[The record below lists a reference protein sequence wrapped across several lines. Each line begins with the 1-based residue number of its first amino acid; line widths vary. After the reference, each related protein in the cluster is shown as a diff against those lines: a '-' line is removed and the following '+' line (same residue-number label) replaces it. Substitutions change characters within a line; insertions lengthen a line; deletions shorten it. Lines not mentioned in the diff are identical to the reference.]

1 MKCPLC
7 GKEYRAGTMRCR
19 KCEVLL
25 SESVEVSTN
34 AGATA
39 AAKSDTKT
47 GAKSDAKQNQRAPLL
62 LWSGQD
68 PVLFSAVTHELAGA
82 AIPFYES
89 AVHDPAV
96 GLFASFPLRSDAI
109 GGFEIRVAGC
119 DLDAARE
126 ILASIVGT
134 IGSIGA
140 AEIGLEDD
148 NVREGDHGGA
158 SRTSG
163 DWRPADATA
172 ELWNG
177 DDEAWAAYL
186 IDVLWENGVRARTVQ
201 DPTPL
206 SRVLVRPADFD
217 RAQRVL
223 RLLEEATSPE

>member
-1 MKCPLC
+1 
-7 GKEYRAGTMRCR
+7 
-19 KCEVLL
+19 
-25 SESVEVSTN
+25 
-34 AGATA
+34 
-39 AAKSDTKT
+39 
-47 GAKSDAKQNQRAPLL
+47 
-62 LWSGQD
+62 
-68 PVLFSAVTHELAGA
+68 LFSAVTHELAGA

-148 NVREGDHGGA
+148 NVREGDRGGA

-163 DWRPADATA
+163 GWRASDATA

-223 RLLEEATSPE
+223 RLLEEAASPE

>member
-1 MKCPLC
+1 
-7 GKEYRAGTMRCR
+7 MRCR

-25 SESVEVSTN
+25 SESAPADTISVTKP
-34 AGATA
+34 GATVA
-39 AAKSDTKT
+39 
-47 GAKSDAKQNQRAPLL
+47 AKSDAKQNQRAPLL

-148 NVREGDHGGA
+148 NVREGDRGGA

-163 DWRPADATA
+163 GWRASDATA

-201 DPTPL
+201 VPTPL

-223 RLLEEATSPE
+223 RLLEEAASPE

>member
-1 MKCPLC
+1 MKCPAC
-7 GKEYRAGTMRCR
+7 GKEYRVGTIRCR

-25 SESVEVSTN
+25 SESAPADTISVTKP
-34 AGATA
+34 GATVA
-39 AAKSDTKT
+39 
-47 GAKSDAKQNQRAPLL
+47 AKSDAKQNQRAPLL

-148 NVREGDHGGA
+148 NVREGDRGGA

-163 DWRPADATA
+163 GWRASDATA

-223 RLLEEATSPE
+223 RLLEEAASPE